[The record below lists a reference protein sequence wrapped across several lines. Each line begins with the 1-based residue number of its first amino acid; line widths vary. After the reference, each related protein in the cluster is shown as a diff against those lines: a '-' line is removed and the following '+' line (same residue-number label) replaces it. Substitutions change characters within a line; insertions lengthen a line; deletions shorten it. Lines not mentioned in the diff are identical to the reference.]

1 MKNRFLTLLVIP
13 AMLLVGC
20 KGAKISEEKASELAK
35 KISENTESLSNS
47 SFEMSVTM
55 KGAEGKGEEKVE
67 SNVSYTLTQDKE
79 ENMKLKVKGYEGEE
93 KYDFVIYIV
102 KNKTYD
108 TVAYIKE
115 YNVETKEYSERV
127 YTKATDEDYSEQT
140 ASYSMIA
147 LVPAFMVAGFA
158 DPITLMESDDF
169 KVGEEVDDGIT
180 YKTEVNYYSTGEKN
194 LTIEANRKAT
204 SQNIP
209 EDKETATEMKY
220 TLTYDNLL
228 FKKAVITGKS
238 NYGNKTDVKSSLDI
252 KKLTVELPSGW
263 EKLVKKS

>member
-1 MKNRFLTLLVIP
+1 MKNRFLSLLIIP

-35 KISENTESLSNS
+35 KINENTESLSNS

-140 ASYSMIA
+140 AGYSMIA
-147 LVPAFMVAGFA
+147 LVPVMMVAGFA
-158 DPITLMESDDF
+158 DPVTLMESDDF
-169 KVGEEVDDGIT
+169 KVGEEVDDGVT
-180 YKTEVNYYSTGEKN
+180 YKTDVNYYSTGEKN
-194 LTIEANRKAT
+194 LTIEASRKAT
-204 SQNIP
+204 AGVP

-220 TLTYDNLL
+220 TITYDNLL
-228 FKKAVITGKS
+228 FKNAVITGKS
-238 NYGNKTDVKSSLDI
+238 NYGNKTEIKSKLEM

-263 EKLVKKS
+263 EKLVNK